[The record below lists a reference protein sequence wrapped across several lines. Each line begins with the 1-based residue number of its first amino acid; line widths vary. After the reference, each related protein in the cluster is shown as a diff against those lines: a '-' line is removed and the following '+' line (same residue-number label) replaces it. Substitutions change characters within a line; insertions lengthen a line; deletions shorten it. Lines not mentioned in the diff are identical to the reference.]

1 MTSLDEIA
9 ARRAFPNA
17 FAREFPDRPAVIVAP
32 GGDALTYGEL
42 NARSNQIARVLRAR
56 GLKDGDHVAFMIEN
70 APMFFLAAWAC
81 QRAGLYYSPINTRLT
96 AAEAGYIV
104 RDCDA
109 KAVILSAA
117 FADRAAALITETPD
131 ISALRACVHGELDGY
146 ERLETLA
153 EAEPVAPIPDEREGQ
168 PMLYSSGTT
177 GRPKG
182 IIRPLPDRDV
192 GAPDLLLELLKG
204 LYKFNH
210 DTVYLCPAPLYHAA
224 ALWYTLAMQRLGA
237 TTIIMPKFEP
247 EAFLAAIADCKVTH
261 TQLVPTM
268 FSRLLKLPEEKRNAH
283 DLSSLEVAIHAAAP
297 CPVQVKEQM
306 IEWWGPIIY
315 EYYAATEGVGYTFV
329 TAQEWLARKGTV
341 GKPVFGEIHIVGED
355 GAELPAGEEGV
366 VYFGATPEFDYHK
379 DEAKTAETRHPSG
392 WATTGDVGRVDED
405 GYLYLTDRKAFMII
419 SGGVNIYPQ
428 EIENALVI
436 HPEVMD
442 AAVFGVPDAD
452 MGEQV
457 KAVIQPVDPSTAG
470 PELAERLRAH
480 CRTELAGYKRPKSF
494 DFIEALPRG
503 ENGKLYK
510 TALKAS
516 YWKDQRG

>member
-1 MTSLDEIA
+1 MTAFDAIA
-9 ARRAFPNA
+9 AQRAFPDA
-17 FAREFPDRPAVIVAP
+17 FAREYPDRPAVIVAP
-32 GGDALTYGEL
+32 GGDVLTYGEL
-42 NARSNQIARVLRAR
+42 NTRSNQIARVLRAR
-56 GLKDGDHVAFMIEN
+56 GLKDGDHVAFMVEN
-70 APMFFLAAWAC
+70 TPIFVLLAWAC
-81 QRAGLYYSPINTRLT
+81 QRAGLYYTPINTRLT

-109 KAVILSAA
+109 KAVILSATLG
-117 FADRAAALITETPD
+117 DRAEALRAQTPD
-131 ISALRACVHGELDGY
+131 ITALRACVLGPLDGY

-153 EAEPVAPIPDEREGQ
+153 EAEPADPIPDEREGQ

-182 IIRPLPDRDV
+182 IIRPLPDRAV
-192 GAPDLLLELLKG
+192 GEPDNLLVLLKG
-204 LYKFNH
+204 LYGFNH

-224 ALWYTLAMQRLGA
+224 AIWYVLAMQRLGA
-237 TTIIMPKFEP
+237 TAVIMPKFDP
-247 EAFLAAIADCKVTH
+247 EAFLAAIEDNKVTH

-268 FSRLLKLPEEKRNAH
+268 FSRLLKLPEEKRLSY
-283 DLSSLEVAIHAAAP
+283 DVSSLQVGIHAAAP

-329 TAQEWLARKGTV
+329 TSQEWLARKGTV
-341 GKPVFGEIHIVGED
+341 GKPVFGEIHIVGE
-355 GAELPAGEEGV
+355 GGEELPAGEEGV
-366 VYFGATPEFDYHK
+366 VYFGGTPEFDYHK
-379 DEAKTAETRHPSG
+379 DEAKTAETRHPAG
-392 WATTGDVGRVDED
+392 WATTGDVGRIDED

-428 EIENALVI
+428 EIENALII

-457 KAVIQPVDPSTAG
+457 KAVIQPVDPSSAG
-470 PELAERLRAH
+470 EALAERLRAH
-480 CRTELAGYKRPKSF
+480 CRSELAGYKCPKSF
-494 DFIEALPRG
+494 DFVDALPRG

-516 YWKDQRG
+516 YWKDQRA